1 MEFQFKDLAI
11 SRIDYWNWKENL
23 NKEFWIV
30 IINIYNIKNIG
41 NFMN

>member
-23 NKEFWIV
+23 NKEFWI
-30 IINIYNIKNIG
+30 INIYNNKYI
-41 NFMN
+41 